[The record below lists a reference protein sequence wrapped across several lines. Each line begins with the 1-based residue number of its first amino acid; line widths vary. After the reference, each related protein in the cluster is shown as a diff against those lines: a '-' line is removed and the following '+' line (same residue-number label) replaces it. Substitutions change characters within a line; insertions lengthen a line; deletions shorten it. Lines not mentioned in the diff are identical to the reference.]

1 MPEWKPEVVLRR
13 KLQLRSKAHRGHCPH
28 ISALLRSERQAE
40 HVASHTQKGECMKVI
55 SICDH
60 KGGVAKTTTAAA
72 VAQGI
77 AYLHPKARTL
87 LIDADPQGT
96 ATKSFY
102 GIKKGVPG
110 LYEVLTDEVEINAAI
125 IHTDAGDILPYS
137 PKLRNLDAE
146 LSNNP
151 GKNHLLKE
159 HLEDLNG
166 YSHVI
171 IDTSPYLNL
180 MNIQALT
187 ASQYVVIPVTAASE
201 TVENLPE
208 TLTTIRQVQKYLNSD
223 LTIAGAIF
231 TLHDAR
237 SNVVKQYAD
246 LINDICQKNQIK
258 VLKTKIRSCA
268 AIKEAH
274 AQKED
279 LFKNYPKSNAVE
291 DYTKALKELK
301 F

>member
-1 MPEWKPEVVLRR
+1 
-13 KLQLRSKAHRGHCPH
+13 
-28 ISALLRSERQAE
+28 
-40 HVASHTQKGECMKVI
+40 MKVI
-55 SICDH
+55 TICDH

-110 LYEVLTDEVEINAAI
+110 LYEVLTDELEINAAI
-125 IHTDAGDILPYS
+125 IHTEAGDILPYS

-146 LSNNP
+146 LSNDP

-159 HLEDLNG
+159 HLEDLKG

-223 LTIAGAIF
+223 LIISGAIF
-231 TLHDAR
+231 TLHDGR

-246 LINDICQKNQIK
+246 LINDMCQKNQIK